1 MNFISG
7 SLINIW
13 NQKYLLIFIFPF
25 YFLYSNCSEG
35 RWRIYFTKHQDE
47 TKKDFEELSE
57 NISKLV
63 MVFYGSNGKS
73 NPVSME
79 NKVEHQA
86 KNQIT
91 YDVKYYI
98 DLSIFAFSLSF
109 LMKRDNNVY
118 TVNIADIIL

>member
-1 MNFISG
+1 MKSGTPSNLFFFFFPYFI
-7 SLINIW
+7 
-13 NQKYLLIFIFPF
+13 
-25 YFLYSNCSEG
+25 CSEG
-35 RWRIYFTKHQDE
+35 RWRIYFTKHQEE
-47 TKKDFEELSE
+47 TKKDFEKLSE

-91 YDVKYYI
+91 YDVK
-98 DLSIFAFSLSF
+98 
-109 LMKRDNNVY
+109 
-118 TVNIADIIL
+118 